1 MLIWLKYEINAQ
13 TLQVE
18 FGGKYGYSRANTDI
32 WGNIIRI
39 FALSA
44 NNQHWLL
51 AIIGHARTNILE
63 RKLYLFK
70 KLEIILFLCNYLK
83 VTNINTEKRQFFAI
97 KKIRCIYLLCTLF
110 KSNSGLGFLG
120 WFFFVLLNCSA
131 ICAIMFYYL
140 TEWDVSEIGL
150 MHNKDYS

>member
-1 MLIWLKYEINAQ
+1 MEGVNLIEIRNKCTDTASWIRGQ
-13 TLQVE
+13 
-18 FGGKYGYSRANTDI
+18 YGYSRANTDI
-32 WGNIIRI
+32 WRKIIRI

-83 VTNINTEKRQFFAI
+83 VTNINIEERLFFAI
-97 KKIRCIYLLCTLF
+97 KNIRCIYLLCTLF
-110 KSNSGLGFLG
+110 KSNSGLVFLG
-120 WFFFVLLNCSA
+120 FFLFYLIVLPFVQLCSIIWLNET
-131 ICAIMFYYL
+131 FP
-140 TEWDVSEIGL
+140 
-150 MHNKDYS
+150 K